1 MEVNPFELL
10 TIIQALELDKEIMC
24 SQDINRYHFI
34 SSLQD
39 KLFKQYEVIKS
50 NIVYPDNFQ

>member
-1 MEVNPFELL
+1 MEVTSFELL

-24 SQDINRYHFI
+24 SQDINRFHFI

-39 KLFKQYEVIKS
+39 KLFKHYEVIKS

>member
-1 MEVNPFELL
+1 MEVTSFELL

-24 SQDINRYHFI
+24 SQDINRFHFI

>member
-1 MEVNPFELL
+1 MEVTSFELL

-24 SQDINRYHFI
+24 SQDINRFHFI

-39 KLFKQYEVIKS
+39 KLFKQYDVIKS